1 MHLPCYSITVENAFK
16 CIYACDR
23 VDWAMAFDVE
33 PLNCINKRGKRCNE
47 EIVVHM
53 SMGEPMPTENQSLMH
68 THMVCMVICLTVI

>member
-1 MHLPCYSITVENAFK
+1 MH
-16 CIYACDR
+16 IYACDR

-53 SMGEPMPTENQSLMH
+53 SMGEPVPTENQSLMH
-68 THMVCMVICLTVI
+68 TQYGVYGDLLDSHMIHLMSVVHWF